1 MKKKT
6 YFLSI
11 YAHIGELEAAY
22 KIVRRHDQCMA
33 LWYIIENKLTLVRY
47 WEFERL
53 SGIKNHG
60 ISFSNIE
67 NAKKFIIDLLSEEGL
82 KLEDIDNII
91 GTPGL
96 ETISDKF
103 SLNTKNSLTYHSLC
117 HLYTGLF
124 IDSSIFYKEKIL
136 CLALDAGPDH
146 VLDLDVWE
154 KDNYLA
160 AYVNKGVM
168 TTFSV
173 DSPAILWAFL
183 REYCNMQEGTLMALG
198 NACLAKAN
206 ISISALPKIF
216 SLKDRNEAYKW
227 FINIAEQ
234 INSLTEKDEGILF
247 ENLDLRFSFSENKT
261 SMLVKIIQTCSVMMI
276 EKTICKIIDRFNISP
291 SEVYLS
297 LVGGFALN
305 CPANAQLM
313 NIFKFKGFK
322 APPVVNDSGMALGI
336 GLIYAHLTLNKFEF
350 SLDNAYYGRKYNN
363 KELLKQ
369 TNSFNNLIEKVE
381 KVNYDKIVSD
391 IIDNPIVWFD
401 GSAEIGPRALGHRS
415 LLADPRYL
423 ESKDKLND
431 IKQRQWWRPVA
442 PIVLLEFVHEW
453 FNLIGDSPFML
464 QAVDVIDSKKDK
476 IPAVCHLDKTARIQT
491 ITSKDSSKLYEVI
504 QCFYKKTGVPM
515 LCNTSLNAK
524 DEPIIDTLERA
535 ILFALEKNIKIVYL
549 NGYRIQLRNTIKKHS
564 ISYKRT
570 KLDYFI
576 KNNTLIDIKLNPYN
590 LAREELVA
598 YFSDPRLMKKYDL
611 TKYKDVCIIR
621 RHLNIEKKQNSIRM
635 QTMLSNVR
643 K

>member
-216 SLKDRNEAYKW
+216 L
-227 FINIAEQ
+227 
-234 INSLTEKDEGILF
+234 
-247 ENLDLRFSFSENKT
+247 
-261 SMLVKIIQTCSVMMI
+261 
-276 EKTICKIIDRFNISP
+276 
-291 SEVYLS
+291 
-297 LVGGFALN
+297 
-305 CPANAQLM
+305 
-313 NIFKFKGFK
+313 
-322 APPVVNDSGMALGI
+322 
-336 GLIYAHLTLNKFEF
+336 
-350 SLDNAYYGRKYNN
+350 
-363 KELLKQ
+363 
-369 TNSFNNLIEKVE
+369 
-381 KVNYDKIVSD
+381 
-391 IIDNPIVWFD
+391 
-401 GSAEIGPRALGHRS
+401 
-415 LLADPRYL
+415 
-423 ESKDKLND
+423 
-431 IKQRQWWRPVA
+431 
-442 PIVLLEFVHEW
+442 
-453 FNLIGDSPFML
+453 
-464 QAVDVIDSKKDK
+464 
-476 IPAVCHLDKTARIQT
+476 
-491 ITSKDSSKLYEVI
+491 
-504 QCFYKKTGVPM
+504 
-515 LCNTSLNAK
+515 
-524 DEPIIDTLERA
+524 
-535 ILFALEKNIKIVYL
+535 
-549 NGYRIQLRNTIKKHS
+549 
-564 ISYKRT
+564 
-570 KLDYFI
+570 
-576 KNNTLIDIKLNPYN
+576 
-590 LAREELVA
+590 
-598 YFSDPRLMKKYDL
+598 
-611 TKYKDVCIIR
+611 
-621 RHLNIEKKQNSIRM
+621 
-635 QTMLSNVR
+635 
-643 K
+643 